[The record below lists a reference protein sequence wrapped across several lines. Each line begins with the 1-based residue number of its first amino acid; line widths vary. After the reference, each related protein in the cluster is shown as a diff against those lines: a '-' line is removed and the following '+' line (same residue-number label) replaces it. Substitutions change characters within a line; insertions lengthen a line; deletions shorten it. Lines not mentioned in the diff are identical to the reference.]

1 MERTQSIGV
10 VRRCRGDADHEQL
23 TMIIKRNRG
32 RQWLHWQRR
41 IVTGAHY
48 IGVAVCL
55 LLLLVLVFGDMGLP
69 RYFSMREHAQQLD
82 VDLQDLQRTTRTL
95 RGSIDRLE
103 HDPAK
108 IEQLAREQLGY
119 VRKGETVYQLVPS
132 PSQERPRP

>member
-1 MERTQSIGV
+1 
-10 VRRCRGDADHEQL
+10 
-23 TMIIKRNRG
+23 MIIKRNRG
-32 RQWLHWQRR
+32 RQWLDWQRR
-41 IVTGAHY
+41 IVTSAHY
-48 IGVAVCL
+48 IGAALCL
-55 LLLLVLVFGDMGLP
+55 LLLIVLVFGDMGLL

-82 VDLQDLQRTTRTL
+82 LDLQELQRATRTL
-95 RGSIDRLE
+95 RGDIDGLE

>member
-1 MERTQSIGV
+1 
-10 VRRCRGDADHEQL
+10 
-23 TMIIKRNRG
+23 MIIKRNRG
-32 RQWLHWQRR
+32 RQWLDWQRR
-41 IVTGAHY
+41 MVTGAY
-48 IGVAVCL
+48 YVGVAVCL
-55 LLLLVLVFGDMGLP
+55 LLLIVLVFGDMGLP

-82 VDLQDLQRTTRTL
+82 LDLQALQRTTRTL
-95 RGSIDRLE
+95 RGDIDRLE

>member
-1 MERTQSIGV
+1 
-10 VRRCRGDADHEQL
+10 
-23 TMIIKRNRG
+23 MIIKRNRG
-32 RQWLHWQRR
+32 PQWLGWKRR
-41 IVTGAHY
+41 MVTGAHY
-48 IGVAVCL
+48 VGVAVCL
-55 LLLLVLVFGDMGLP
+55 LLLVALVFGDMGLP

-82 VDLQDLQRTTRTL
+82 IDLQELQRTIRTL
-95 RGSIDRLE
+95 RGDIDHLQ